1 MEQKMGE
8 LIQLLTDDG
17 HSLGAYQATPTAAP
31 KGGVIILQEIFGLTE
46 HIRSVTDQYAEQ
58 GYLAIAPSLFDR
70 ARPNIVLDYS
80 DIDEA
85 RSIMTD
91 LDLND
96 ALTDIQTAAIAT
108 RSAGKVAVIGYCW
121 GGAMADLAA
130 CRLDIDAAVSYYG
143 RMTVEW
149 LDEQPQCPVIYHF
162 GANDPLIPQEM
173 IEQIGSARDGHPSYV
188 YADAGHGFNCDDRED
203 FAPESAKLALDRTL
217 DFLSQHIY

>member
-1 MEQKMGE
+1 MGE
-8 LIQLLTDDG
+8 MIQLSTDDG
-17 HSLGAYQATPTAAP
+17 HTLNAYQANPTATP
-31 KGGVIILQEIFGLTE
+31 RGGVIILQEIFGLTG

-58 GYLAIAPSLFDR
+58 GYLAIAPGLFDR
-70 ARPNIVLDYS
+70 VRPDIVLDYT

-96 ALTDIQTAAIAT
+96 ALTDIRTAAIAANSVG
-108 RSAGKVAVIGYCW
+108 RVAAIGYCW

-149 LDEQPQCPVIYHF
+149 LDEQPQCPVLYHF
-162 GANDPLIPQEM
+162 GANDPLIPEDT
-173 IEQIGSARDGHPSYV
+173 IEQIGDARAGHPSYV
-188 YADAGHGFNCDDRED
+188 YADAGHGFNCNDRDD
-203 FAPESAKLALDRTL
+203 FAPESAQLALERTL
-217 DFLSQHIY
+217 EFLDQHIG

>member
-1 MEQKMGE
+1 MGE
-8 LIQLLTDDG
+8 MIQLSTDDG
-17 HSLGAYQATPTAAP
+17 HTLNAYQATPTETP
-31 KGGVIILQEIFGLTE
+31 RGGVIILQEIFGLTG

-58 GYLAIAPSLFDR
+58 GYLAIAPGLFDR
-70 ARPNIVLDYS
+70 VRPDIVLDYT

-96 ALTDIQTAAIAT
+96 ALTDIRTAAIAANSVG
-108 RSAGKVAVIGYCW
+108 RVAAIGYCW

-149 LDEQPQCPVIYHF
+149 LDEQPQCPVLYHF
-162 GANDPLIPQEM
+162 GANDPLIPEDT
-173 IEQIGSARDGHPSYV
+173 IEQIGDARAGHPSYV
-188 YADAGHGFNCDDRED
+188 YADAGHGFNCNDRDD
-203 FAPESAKLALDRTL
+203 FAPESAQLALERTL
-217 DFLSQHIY
+217 EFLDQHIG